1 MGIRT
6 GRFTS
11 IEGREY
17 LVEFTGDSVKSAE
30 LVLGVPPVVI
40 SMAPGEHKF
49 CGFKSTTAVINLLTD
64 KPLYD
69 LYTEAADGVRVTV
82 KDVAENKVEF
92 DGYVVPF
99 AFEQPR
105 SGMNDAVTIN
115 AVDMLTARKSYTYEN
130 VGDVHGVDKTAL
142 EIVQEICRRSGIY
155 RLAVHLNFSTPDD
168 KASPLDVMVA
178 QAGFLQD
185 EMSDVDALSAICQF
199 FGYTG
204 HVAGDTLYLYDE
216 HCLCTQYGV
225 NMYTYVTIAN
235 TGKTTWHM
243 DQFIGYGSP
252 LAGQEIFLEGDILD
266 GMTTSVERAY
276 DGIQITPQGS
286 EVSVLLPDV
295 CARENSSE
303 NDNSLGTDMR
313 TFQDVT
319 DKRDYIQYR
328 TPRKSKVMDLGVV
341 YGNELKDMWNAFG
354 GDPVVD
360 NNWFQGSMLLDI
372 THMNRKRWKAETGAT
387 TVIGHNVVK
396 EGNMIWAKGIFPEGL
411 ETIRDVV
418 GRQKES
424 TCYSHTGGR
433 VRLSLECIL
442 MRWGNWID
450 INSPDEQSA
459 AEGLTGALKF
469 LTIRCGEK
477 RYTVDNVNAMKIWS
491 DSTDEVSKFYTDGN
505 STTLIPIMSNL
516 KGDVAFFVPDDG
528 QIRVDIEWI
537 NSPAVIYSTQYGI
550 GWNLYITSLAL
561 EGYGDNINTAC
572 DGLRHSF
579 SNRPGGDY
587 LTVNTSLTTRGSDS
601 KYGIGTGI
609 NARPGVV
616 TGGEWIGVY
625 KGGGNGTS
633 IPLAGVLMEQL
644 KSRYQYTRYAY
655 TFTASKRVYPY
666 QAVWVNPMTSA
677 LRKPTHTVESYD
689 WDIYNNETTITI
701 D

>member
-1 MGIRT
+1 MGTRT

-17 LVEFTGDSVKSAE
+17 LVEFTGDSVKNAE

-49 CGFKSTTAVINLLTD
+49 CGFKSTTAVVNLLTD

-69 LYTEAADGVRVTV
+69 LYTESADGVRVTV

-99 AFEQPR
+99 VFEQPR
-105 SGMNDAVTIN
+105 SDMNDAVTIN

-216 HCLCTQYGV
+216 HCLCTQYSV
-225 NMYTYVTIAN
+225 NIYTYVTIAN

-243 DQFIGYGSP
+243 DQLIGYSSP
-252 LAGQEIFLEGDILD
+252 LAGQEIFLDGDILA

-286 EVSVLLPDV
+286 DVSVLLPDV

-303 NDNSLGTDMR
+303 NDNSLGTETR
-313 TFQDVT
+313 TFQDRNAKV
-319 DKRDYIQYR
+319 DYTQDR
-328 TPRKSKVMDLGVV
+328 TPRRSDVMELGMSWGDEIVDRWSEW
-341 YGNELKDMWNAFG
+341 GS
-354 GDPVVD
+354 DPVVSPD
-360 NNWFQGSMLLDI
+360 WFGGAMLLDVV
-372 THMNRKRWKAETGAT
+372 HCNRKRYNKPAGENYPSVNLVTK
-387 TVIGHNVVK
+387 VVAK
-396 EGNMIWAKGIFPEGL
+396 EGNMIWMSGANN
-411 ETIRDVV
+411 TDAVV
-418 GRQKES
+418 GEQREH
-424 TCYSHTGGR
+424 TRYSHTGGR
-433 VRLSLECIL
+433 AKLTLSWIL
-442 MRWGNWID
+442 MPWENWINMTD
-450 INSPDEQSA
+450 PIEQSDLGVNPFGEA
-459 AEGLTGALKF
+459 KF
-469 LTIRCGEK
+469 LRVTCGDK
-477 RYTVDNVNAMKIWS
+477 KYIGDNISAYERWKGLDFESMSV
-491 DSTDEVSKFYTDGN
+491 FYTDGE
-505 STTLIPIMSNL
+505 STTLLPTNISGLENTNEVLLSIPNN
-516 KGDVAFFVPDDG
+516 G
-528 QIRVDIEWI
+528 QV
-537 NSPAVIYSTQYGI
+537 SVGI
-550 GWNLYITSLAL
+550 GWFGHPTIYYNGWNIYITSLSL
-561 EGYGDNINTAC
+561 VGYGANVNTAC

-587 LTVNTSLTTRGSDS
+587 LTVNTALTTRGSDS
-601 KYGIGTGI
+601 MNGIGTGI

-616 TGGEWIGVY
+616 TGGEWVGVY

-633 IPLAGVLMEQL
+633 IPIAGVLMEQL
-644 KSRYQYTRYAY
+644 KNRYQYTRYAY
-655 TFTASKRVYPY
+655 TFTTSKRVYPY
-666 QAVWVNPMTSA
+666 QAVWVTPMTSA